1 MKNLTEKLK
10 KSSTE
15 VSNVIAELNQTEVAT
30 FDIDNKE
37 ECLELLQGVL
47 KVLSIATARVNE
59 LTTVKDI
66 DKLNKYMGK

>member
-10 KSSTE
+10 KSSEE
-15 VSNVIAELNQTEVAT
+15 VSDVIAKLNQTEVAT

-59 LTTVKDI
+59 LTTAEDI

>member
-15 VSNVIAELNQTEVAT
+15 VSNVIAELNQMEVAT

-59 LTTVKDI
+59 LTTAEDI